1 MDKRLLIALLLTAI
15 VIAVT
20 PILFPTPRKIPSS
33 TSSVPAVTS
42 GVPTNSP
49 ASQTVSSPVSASAL
63 TATSVQQP
71 VTRVQSRMDSA
82 ATTEAAITV
91 PEQILPITTPR
102 ATYRFSSIGAGI
114 VSATMNGYKNLATKK
129 GDVELK
135 LSGRPLLSLALVAN
149 RDTINLDRTAFQ
161 V

>member
-1 MDKRLLIALLLTAI
+1 
-15 VIAVT
+15 
-20 PILFPTPRKIPSS
+20 
-33 TSSVPAVTS
+33 
-42 GVPTNSP
+42 
-49 ASQTVSSPVSASAL
+49 
-63 TATSVQQP
+63 
-71 VTRVQSRMDSA
+71 RMDSA

-161 V
+161 VFPQRSDSARGGITYTATVAGGAQVAISYLVDPAHYMVHVSGRVDGV